1 MLSSSADHSVIHEEE
16 MRFMFEYIKARL
28 GVKEDGQSLA
38 EYALILALIAVVAIA
53 ALTALGGGITNQLG
67 QITAKL

>member
-1 MLSSSADHSVIHEEE
+1 VIQEEE
-16 MRFMFEYIKARL
+16 KQRMFEYIKARL
-28 GVKEDGQSLA
+28 ANREDGQSLA

-67 QITAKL
+67 QITASL